1 MRLNKFISNSGYSSR
16 RKADEIIKSG
26 LVTVNGEI
34 IKNIGHDVSENDYVK
49 VDGKTIQL
57 SKGNVYFALYKPR
70 GYLSSNSDIHHDKLA
85 VDLINYNKK
94 LQYVGRLDLDS
105 EGLIILTDD
114 GEFTNIMTHPS
125 FQIKKT
131 YLVYINDYVPDRI
144 IKEIENG
151 VKLEDGLTQKCLIN
165 VKNRNKYQT
174 KLEIQI
180 YEGRNRQIRRMF
192 EKFNFTVNRLIR
204 TKHGEISLN
213 GLIEGKYRQFDKNE
227 LKYVKELLKI
237 HGSKWKKVKKLNLW
251 EIWKS

>member
-1 MRLNKFISNSGYSSR
+1 MRLNKYISNSGYCSR
-16 RKADEIIKSG
+16 RKADKIIKAG
-26 LVTVNGEI
+26 LVTVNGQVVQ
-34 IKNIGHDVSENDYVK
+34 NIGHDVEENDYVK
-49 VDGKTIQL
+49 VEGKTIQL
-57 SKGNVYFALYKPR
+57 TPGNVYFALYKPR

-114 GEFTNIMTHPS
+114 GDFTNIMTHPS
-125 FQIKKT
+125 YQVKKT
-131 YLVYINDYVPDRI
+131 YLVYINSYVSDSV

-151 VKLEDGLTQKCLIN
+151 IKLEDGPTQKCIIN

-192 EKFNFTVNRLIR
+192 EKFNFTVSRLIR

-213 GLIEGKYRQFDKNE
+213 GLTEGKYRQFDKNE

-237 HGSKWKKVKKLNLW
+237 HDSKWKEFKKLDL
-251 EIWKS
+251 